1 VQGMSGNDPSV
12 TIPALLISVEDGAL
26 LKANLPAQVEWFV
39 DESRL
44 AGADEKNRV
53 KLYAPP
59 VLALGSSISHFD
71 ISANPNLLMEPA
83 ITPTLKAGTNVD
95 LTAQLFKDI
104 GWPIE
109 TLKIGRCDTKVP
121 NVTPIGD
128 IISTQIEQCAA
139 DTDRRSEFVAC
150 AAHVAL
156 GLKFQRFIDIGDFAR
171 IAVCAATVR
180 NP

>member
-1 VQGMSGNDPSV
+1 
-12 TIPALLISVEDGAL
+12 
-26 LKANLPAQVEWFV
+26 
-39 DESRL
+39 
-44 AGADEKNRV
+44 
-53 KLYAPP
+53 
-59 VLALGSSISHFD
+59 
-71 ISANPNLLMEPA
+71 MEPA
-83 ITPTLKAGTNVD
+83 ITPTLKAATNVD

-109 TLKIGRCDTKVP
+109 TLKIGKCDTKVP
-121 NVTPIGD
+121 NVTPVGD

-139 DTDRRSEFVAC
+139 DTNNRGEFVGC

-156 GLKFQRFIDIGDFAR
+156 GLKFQHFIDIKDFAR